1 MKALYWTEI
10 DDASWRLIVVA
21 TDEGLS
27 YVSSPAATLDEVAEW
42 CAKHYPGYTLTRDD
56 ERLGEYSGQLRAYL
70 NGELTRFQLPL
81 HVKGTAFQQMVW
93 QALEQIPHGQT
104 CSYSD
109 IAERIGK
116 ASAVRAVG
124 TAIGA
129 NPVLIVVP
137 CHRVIGKNG
146 ALTGFR
152 GGMDAKEKL
161 LRLEGV
167 LASR

>member
-1 MKALYWTEI
+1 MKNLYWTAI
-10 DDASWRLIVVA
+10 DDAAWQLILVA
-21 TDEGLS
+21 TDDGLS
-27 YVSSPAATLDEVAEW
+27 YVSSPAASLEEVTEW
-42 CAKHYPGYTLTRDD
+42 CAKHYPGWMLVRDD
-56 ERLGEYSGQLRAYL
+56 VRLEGYRKQLLAYL
-70 NGELTRFQLPL
+70 NGELTSFQLPL
-81 HVKGTAFQQMVW
+81 SVKGTAFQQLVW

-167 LASR
+167 LAGQ